1 MTDRITA
8 EERSRIMA
16 TVRAADT
23 SPEIFVRKRLH
34 AAGFRYRLHP
44 ANLPGKPDIVLSR
57 FRIAVFVHGCFWH
70 GHSCPRGKR
79 PTSNVEFWNAKI
91 EGNIRRDRLNMA
103 DLKAGGWTP
112 IVIWQCVLD
121 RGVNVLIKRLQRLD
135 ARISHER
142 DRSTDW
148 AR

>member
-23 SPEIFVRKRLH
+23 SPEIFIRKRLH
-34 AAGFRYRLHP
+34 AVGFRYRLHA
-44 ANLPGKPDIVLSR
+44 ANLSGKPDIVLPR

-79 PTSNVEFWNAKI
+79 PTSNVEFWNKKI
-91 EGNIRRDRLNMA
+91 EGNILRDSRNLA
-103 DLKAGGWTP
+103 DLKAAGWTT
-112 IVIWQCVLD
+112 IIIWQCALD
-121 RGVNVLIKRLQRLD
+121 RDVNVLIKKLRRLD
-135 ARISHER
+135 ARLSHNR
-142 DRSTDW
+142 DRSTDC